1 MVGLITEDLV
11 DDVLVGVV
19 LRVQN
24 DVLSTFATIN
34 TSRQPSI
41 VRSFLQQR
49 QILLVQEST
58 GDGRNFL
65 LTEFLLHRNVHTCVK
80 AA

>member
-1 MVGLITEDLV
+1 MVGLIAEDLV

-65 LTEFLLHRNVHTCVK
+65 LTEFLLHRNAHTCVK

>member
-49 QILLVQEST
+49 QILFVQEST

>member
-24 DVLSTFATIN
+24 DVLGTFATIN
-34 TSRQPSI
+34 ASRQSSI

-49 QILLVQEST
+49 QVLLVQEST
-58 GDGRNFL
+58 GDGWNFL
-65 LTEFLLHRNVHTCVK
+65 LTEFLLHRNAHTCVK

>member
-65 LTEFLLHRNVHTCVK
+65 LTEFLLHRNAHT
-80 AA
+80 

>member
-49 QILLVQEST
+49 QILFVQEST

-65 LTEFLLHRNVHTCVK
+65 LTEFLLHRNAHT
-80 AA
+80 

>member
-49 QILLVQEST
+49 QILFVQEST
-58 GDGRNFL
+58 GDGGNFL
-65 LTEFLLHRNVHTCVK
+65 LTEFLLHRNAHT
-80 AA
+80 

>member
-24 DVLSTFATIN
+24 DVLSTFDTIN

-49 QILLVQEST
+49 QILFVQEST

-65 LTEFLLHRNVHTCVK
+65 LTEFLLHRNAHTCVK

>member
-1 MVGLITEDLV
+1 MVGLITEDLA

-49 QILLVQEST
+49 QILFVQEST

-65 LTEFLLHRNVHTCVK
+65 LTEFLLHRNAHT
-80 AA
+80 

>member
-1 MVGLITEDLV
+1 MVGLIAEDLV

-65 LTEFLLHRNVHTCVK
+65 LTEFLLHRNAHT
-80 AA
+80 

>member
-24 DVLSTFATIN
+24 DILSTFATIN

-49 QILLVQEST
+49 QILFVQEST

-65 LTEFLLHRNVHTCVK
+65 LTEFLLHRNAHT
-80 AA
+80 

>member
-34 TSRQPSI
+34 ASRQPSI

-49 QILLVQEST
+49 QVLLVQEST

-65 LTEFLLHRNVHTCVK
+65 LTEFLLHRNAHT
-80 AA
+80 

>member
-49 QILLVQEST
+49 QVLFVQEST

-65 LTEFLLHRNVHTCVK
+65 LTEFLLHRNAHT
-80 AA
+80 

>member
-1 MVGLITEDLV
+1 MVGLIAEDLV

-49 QILLVQEST
+49 QILFVQEST

-65 LTEFLLHRNVHTCVK
+65 LTEFLLHRNAHT
-80 AA
+80 